1 VAPDPPPRRAA
12 QARGAPVGV
21 NGCFVVDQ
29 DVVVHIRPAFT

>member
-1 VAPDPPPRRAA
+1 VLEL
-12 QARGAPVGV
+12 GAPVGV